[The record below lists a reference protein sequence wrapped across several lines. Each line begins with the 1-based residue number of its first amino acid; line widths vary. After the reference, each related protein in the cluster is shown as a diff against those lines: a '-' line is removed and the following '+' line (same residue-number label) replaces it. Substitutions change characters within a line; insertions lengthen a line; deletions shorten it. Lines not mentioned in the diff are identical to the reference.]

1 MPIAQTDQV
10 FNLVKS
16 LSRSEKRSFRLYLK
30 RVQKEGKPLFVTLFE
45 QLEQMQIF
53 DEALLKKKM
62 GEFKPSQFANL
73 KRNLYYHL
81 LTCLKLLGTPKK
93 INIQIRELLDFA
105 ELLYDRGLYLQAL
118 KILAKAKKKAKE
130 SQYDMLHLESIEF
143 EKRIESRHI
152 TRTGPNHNEEL
163 AKEAIT
169 RGAIVA

>member
-62 GEFKPSQFANL
+62 GEFKPSQFAN
-73 KRNLYYHL
+73 
-81 LTCLKLLGTPKK
+81 
-93 INIQIRELLDFA
+93 
-105 ELLYDRGLYLQAL
+105 
-118 KILAKAKKKAKE
+118 
-130 SQYDMLHLESIEF
+130 
-143 EKRIESRHI
+143 
-152 TRTGPNHNEEL
+152 
-163 AKEAIT
+163 
-169 RGAIVA
+169 